1 MIGDPSQCREQ
12 AAECVRLANEG
23 TTQQGR
29 DDFVELA
36 KVWLSLAAQ
45 LESDKPLLDAL
56 GDAQKAVTR
65 RAA

>member
-12 AAECVRLANEG
+12 AAECVRRANEG

>member
-29 DDFVELA
+29 DEFIELA
-36 KVWLSLAAQ
+36 KVWLKLAAQ
-45 LESDKPLLDAL
+45 FEASARCV
-56 GDAQKAVTR
+56 G
-65 RAA
+65 

>member
-1 MIGDPSQCREQ
+1 
-12 AAECVRLANEG
+12 VRLANEG

>member
-1 MIGDPSQCREQ
+1 MR
-12 AAECVRLANEG
+12 AHANEG

-29 DDFVELA
+29 DEFIELA
-36 KVWLSLAAQ
+36 KVWLKLAPQ
-45 LESDKPLLDAL
+45 FESDKPLLDAL